1 MVNNEKYIKT
11 LEKIVSCV
19 SHGDYYSAKELSM
32 IELEKIKRKEKII
45 KKNIKRTKYKTRLK
59 NKRKSELNNLE
70 KKELQKITKA
80 YSKYMLNLIKQTT
93 SIEKIQEEAISI
105 YEFIEKQ

>member
-45 KKNIKRTKYKTRLK
+45 KKNIKRTK
-59 NKRKSELNNLE
+59 
-70 KKELQKITKA
+70 
-80 YSKYMLNLIKQTT
+80 
-93 SIEKIQEEAISI
+93 
-105 YEFIEKQ
+105 